1 MYSITQ
7 LKYCKRIA
15 GTNNNVTTTLQ
26 TVTVK
31 KEPEDI
37 SSTSEQAQAQQIQM
51 QQSQTQ
57 TIAVSVA
64 PNQTATHTIVETAS
78 NAGGNQPQHIM
89 TQHDNSDGSTSLQI
103 AQVQNLPTTHQ
114 LTLSNLNQVNFN
126 KKQKKNNQ
134 LQLHLH
140 CYQLFDNLEYYLF
153 AISVEQKS
161 HCTEEGDFRKREQH
175 KYVILH
181 PRLNGEQATRAREYP

>member
-1 MYSITQ
+1 MPDLRCCDKAIAKPAPSFGTTTFLKTRHQKGTQKYVKKVVNDCAGGLCSIAQ
-7 LKYCKRIA
+7 LKYSTCFRTILS

-37 SSTSEQAQAQQIQM
+37 SSTSEQAQAQQIQ
-51 QQSQTQ
+51 QPQTQ

-78 NAGGNQPQHIM
+78 NAGANQPQHIM

-126 KKQKKNNQ
+126 DAKISEIAHFNAVQP
-134 LQLHLH
+134 
-140 CYQLFDNLEYYLF
+140 CDNL
-153 AISVEQKS
+153 
-161 HCTEEGDFRKREQH
+161 
-175 KYVILH
+175 
-181 PRLNGEQATRAREYP
+181 